1 MAAQDIQP
9 NELLSQL
16 ISNQASLTL
25 NDPNAKAQKDP
36 FQLAFL
42 KQIEQ
47 FGADNTLQSFWP
59 ALSGSSSGSSSGSG
73 LTLGNLPY
81 SNTTGETG
89 TQGAHSMS
97 DKELQAWYPGYP
109 TLSQYKNGT
118 TGVYNGTKWTMT
130 NGVPVT
136 DKGTRLGTPG
146 YAEGETGFWK
156 GLGDFAET
164 AVPMVLN
171 WIVPYLGTAVNYQIQ
186 QDKKIT
192 PASSTITSTPTK
204 TSSKTSSK

>member
-1 MAAQDIQP
+1 MATQNIQP

-16 ISNQASLTL
+16 IANQAAVTL
-25 NDPNAKAQKDP
+25 SDPNAQGQKDP

-59 ALSGSSSGSSSGSG
+59 AISGSSSGSG
-73 LTLGNLPY
+73 MTLGNLPY
-81 SNTTGETG
+81 SNTTGKTG

-97 DKELQAWYPGYP
+97 DQELQAWYPGYP
-109 TLSQYKNGT
+109 TLSQYENGT

-136 DKGTRLGTPG
+136 DKGVRLGTPG

-164 AVPMVLN
+164 VAPMVLN
-171 WIVPYLGTAVNYQIQ
+171 WIVPYLGTVVNYQIQ
-186 QDKKIT
+186 KDKQISVPT
-192 PASSTITSTPTK
+192 STITSTPSTSS
-204 TSSKTSSK
+204 TSSKTPSK